1 MIISLEEQL
10 ERERKQ
16 MRLMADDYISLKNM
30 SENDKQLFQREME
43 NKDRICKETLLEQE
57 HKLRN

>member
-1 MIISLEEQL
+1 
-10 ERERKQ
+10 

-43 NKDRICKETLLEQE
+43 NKDRICKEMLQEQE
-57 HKLRN
+57 HKLRNEHEIATNKLKLKMTT